1 MFVNCLKLVLGDSF
15 ACWKFMSK
23 PLTVVSVFNYL
34 IVMQTPF
41 RTDIQYVKHMVMIC
55 DFD

>member
-1 MFVNCLKLVLGDSF
+1 
-15 ACWKFMSK
+15 
-23 PLTVVSVFNYL
+23 
-34 IVMQTPF
+34 MQTPF

>member
-1 MFVNCLKLVLGDSF
+1 LPVGNLFDSES
-15 ACWKFMSK
+15 MSK
-23 PLTVVSVFNYL
+23 PLTVVNIFFNYL